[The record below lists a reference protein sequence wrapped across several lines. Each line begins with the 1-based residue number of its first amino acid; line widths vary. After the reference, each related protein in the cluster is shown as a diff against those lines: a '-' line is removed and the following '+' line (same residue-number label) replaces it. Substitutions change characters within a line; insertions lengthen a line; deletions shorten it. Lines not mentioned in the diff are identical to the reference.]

1 MAFCMEFSILLLSL
15 HTSASQIIRQGSG
28 PWLIHALKWAKM
40 DSEFLESRGN
50 FFYFYFFPYQG
61 LLPERPDSL
70 HSLKWGGASLSHIK
84 DLTFDDFLFG
94 VYLLGSRFYTV
105 YVFYT
110 HTCTHCIYT
119 LCLSHTHTHT
129 CTQTHTLI
137 LTELIQIP
145 PRFLYAK
152 LRSPLTEF
160 ALALYFFLVLLS
172 LCNLSITYYST
183 HSVTCIFNYTLK
195 IVSHTNSVLV
205 MVDFVLF
212 FTCLFVF
219 NF

>member
-15 HTSASQIIRQGSG
+15 HTSASQIIWQGSG

-84 DLTFDDFLFG
+84 MWKHYPQPGLHRRLHPERHRSSWKKLEDILEDLTFDDFLFG

-105 YVFYT
+105 YMFYT

-119 LCLSHTHTHT
+119 LSLTHTHTRTHTCARAHTHTHT
-129 CTQTHTLI
+129 H
-137 LTELIQIP
+137 
-145 PRFLYAK
+145 
-152 LRSPLTEF
+152 
-160 ALALYFFLVLLS
+160 
-172 LCNLSITYYST
+172 T
-183 HSVTCIFNYTLK
+183 HSYPNWVN
-195 IVSHTNSVLV
+195 TNS
-205 MVDFVLF
+205 
-212 FTCLFVF
+212 T
-219 NF
+219 